1 MTAPALEARGLSK
14 RYRRLWAL
22 RECSFTLPVNKVIAL
37 VGANGAGKSTLM
49 SIVSGLLPATEGEVL
64 VGGRA
69 VRAETRKS
77 DTASRVV
84 LLSQD
89 KPLYRSLT
97 VAEMLDFGRNMNRV
111 WDQTRAIDWLGRFDV
126 PLDRPC
132 RKLSGGQQTQVAMAV
147 ALGACPAI
155 LLLDEPLANL
165 DPIAR
170 REVTGE
176 LLAEV
181 AESDLTVILS
191 THVVAEL
198 AGVGDHL
205 LLLNQGRC
213 TLDGDVDDLL
223 GQHARFVGPRSDTP
237 PVKGTVVE
245 ARHTD
250 RQSTFV
256 VRTLLGADTPI
267 AEPWTARPMNMEE
280 LVLAYLMSHR
290 PRTANAATATAANS
304 EAGA

>member
-1 MTAPALEARGLSK
+1 MTAVALEARNLSK
-14 RYRRLWAL
+14 QYRKVWAL
-22 RECSFTLPVNKVIAL
+22 RDCTFTLPANKVIAL

-49 SIVSGLLPATEGEVL
+49 SIASGLLPSTSGEIL
-64 VGGRA
+64 VGDRP
-69 VRAETRKS
+69 V
-77 DTASRVV
+77 DTKKHAADEASRVV

-89 KPLYRSLT
+89 KPLYRNFS
-97 VAEMLDFGRNMNRV
+97 VSDMLAFGRNMNRV
-111 WDQTRAIDWLGRFDV
+111 WDQHRAVNWLGRFDI

-132 RKLSGGQQTQVAMAV
+132 GKLSGGQQTQVAMAV
-147 ALGACPAI
+147 ALGARPAI

-165 DPIAR
+165 DPVAR

-181 AESDLTVILS
+181 AESEMTVVLS

-213 TLDGDVDDLL
+213 MVDGDVEELL
-223 GQHARFVGPRSDTP
+223 GQHARFVGPRADAP
-237 PVKGTVVE
+237 PVEGTVVE
-245 ARHTD
+245 AHHTD
-250 RQSTFV
+250 RQSTFFM
-256 VRTLLGADTPI
+256 RTLLGPETPVADSWKSQPVTL
-267 AEPWTARPMNMEE
+267 ED
-280 LVLAYLMSHR
+280 LVLAYLTT
-290 PRTANAATATAANS
+290 PRTRET